1 MASTSVERKLVLRL
15 ASLLW
20 RLRRARQWKRACS
33 ISRLTICVSSGR
45 AAKVNRSLEK
55 LSMRCSGGL
64 TRSVSIRHR
73 TPSPTKR
80 RPYRVQGLFL
90 SNLPSIAPLTSRVAF
105 CVSPICPTSRSIAS
119 AASSGRGRVR
129 VRRRRGTTAE
139 RSADRPAHRGLPQT
153 PHQEQT
159 SRPSKRCYSIKVV
172 RKNNDLLLLV
182 EVPIFHNVLASP

>member
-1 MASTSVERKLVLRL
+1 METGLFDIQADYLREF
-15 ASLLW
+15 
-20 RLRRARQWKRACS
+20 RQ
-33 ISRLTICVSSGR
+33 SRQGKPLSREFVYALFGR
-45 AAKVNRSLEK
+45 
-55 LSMRCSGGL
+55 L

-153 PHQEQT
+153 P
-159 SRPSKRCYSIKVV
+159 
-172 RKNNDLLLLV
+172 
-182 EVPIFHNVLASP
+182 